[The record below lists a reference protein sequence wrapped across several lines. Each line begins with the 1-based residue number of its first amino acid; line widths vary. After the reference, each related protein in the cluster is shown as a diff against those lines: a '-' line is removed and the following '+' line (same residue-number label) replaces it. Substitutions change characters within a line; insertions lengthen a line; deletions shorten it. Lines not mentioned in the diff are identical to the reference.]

1 MEEILKD
8 VSDFVNECL
17 GPLSGSGN
25 LSTWMRD
32 FLIQLCATIL
42 LFIVVRIFLWKP
54 ITNLLEARR
63 SAMDSEL
70 ESAKEHRNNAIMLE
84 EELKRKHEEAKLEIQ
99 KLLND
104 AINEGNLAKEEIIKE
119 AKLEA
124 KRRIDLANQEIEAE
138 IIQKQNDIKN
148 QIVTIAFMAAEKI
161 VGKEIK
167 QEEYLQTVTKII
179 DSGLVN
185 E

>member
-99 KLLND
+99 KLLNC
-104 AINEGNLAKEEIIKE
+104 NC
-119 AKLEA
+119 
-124 KRRIDLANQEIEAE
+124 
-138 IIQKQNDIKN
+138 
-148 QIVTIAFMAAEKI
+148 QIFCH
-161 VGKEIK
+161 
-167 QEEYLQTVTKII
+167 
-179 DSGLVN
+179 
-185 E
+185 